1 MFDIKMFSDL
11 GLMWR
16 HDPTYPRMV
25 ACICELR
32 PIRIMVRRVESMTK
46 HNREA
51 AAFIVHLA
59 LDLTCLSM
67 VSQGKVWT
75 KKV

>member
-1 MFDIKMFSDL
+1 MNC
-11 GLMWR
+11 
-16 HDPTYPRMV
+16 
-25 ACICELR
+25 A

-75 KKV
+75 KKKKQSLDWEIAFENRLVLR